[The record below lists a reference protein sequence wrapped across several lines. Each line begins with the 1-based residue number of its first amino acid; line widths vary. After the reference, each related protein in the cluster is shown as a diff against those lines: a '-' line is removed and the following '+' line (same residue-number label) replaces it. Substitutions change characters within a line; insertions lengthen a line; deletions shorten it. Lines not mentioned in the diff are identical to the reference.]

1 MDAAEPLS
9 ARSRYYISSVQIP
22 YLISTEQ
29 EISLHG
35 ARNFLA
41 RHLNAVSTAET
52 SCFNGGNSL
61 FLWGK
66 YHVYVLKVCCFFT
79 EESIFLETIH

>member
-1 MDAAEPLS
+1 MLS
-9 ARSRYYISSVQIP
+9 ARSKYHIR
-22 YLISTEQ
+22 TAQ

-66 YHVYVLKVCCFFT
+66 YHVYVLKVSCLCAESMLFFHNRKHF
-79 EESIFLETIH
+79 SCNYPLNFN